1 MIIRRA
7 NIDEFKNLWNY
18 SETNTYNYFLEGL
31 VKENIEFWTID
42 TGTSKLI
49 GELYIFWNSEDKD
62 EADGVKRA
70 YLCALRIDPKHQ
82 GMGLSSKLMKTVTE
96 RILEKGFTE
105 ITIGIDND
113 NYDKLL
119 SMYKGWG
126 FNNLVKQQECDY
138 HYIDK
143 DNKPVKYE
151 EPINIYMKSITND

>member
-7 NIDEFKNLWNY
+7 NIGEFKSFWNY
-18 SETNTYNYFLEGL
+18 SESNTYKYFLNGL

-42 TGTSKLI
+42 IGANKLI
-49 GELYIFWNSEDKD
+49 GELYIFWDSEDKD

-70 YLCALRIDPKHQ
+70 YLCAFRIDPKHQ
-82 GMGLSSKLMKTVTE
+82 GKGLSSKLME
-96 RILEKGFTE
+96 RVMKRIVEKGFSE

-119 SMYKGWG
+119 TMYKNWG
-126 FNNLVKQQECDY
+126 FENLVKKQQYDY

-143 DNKPVKYE
+143 NNMPVIYE
-151 EPINIYMKSITND
+151 EPIEIYMKSIKCD